1 MALISGT
8 KLGPYEIQSPLGAG
22 GMGEVYRARDTRLG
36 RDVAIKIL
44 PQHLSCDPDLKARFE
59 REARAISALSHPHIC
74 HLYDI
79 GSQDGTDYLVMELL
93 DGETLADRLQKG
105 GLPLK
110 QALEYGIEIAEA
122 LEKAQKTGIVHRDL
136 KPGNIFL
143 TKEGAKLLD
152 FGLAKQAAGMAAMAS
167 GSMDT
172 MSRPL
177 TGEGKM
183 VGTYQYMAPEQIH
196 GNNADARTDIFALGA
211 VLYEMLTGRRAFEG
225 KNEISVMSA
234 ILEKEPEPVS
244 TAKPLTP
251 PALDHVIQRA
261 LAKDPEERWQSA
273 ADLRAE
279 LRWIAGGGSQ
289 AGAPTVASRKEHK
302 WFAMMLIGILIAALA
317 MASTYYQMKA
327 APQAPLMVSVVP
339 PAGVFA
345 DTLGR
350 NGPPQISPDGSR
362 VAFVGCKTEAAS
374 SSLAGGS
381 KACSIWLQSLHST
394 DAHEVAGTSGGY
406 LPFWSPDGAEIGFF
420 ADGKMK
426 RVHADGGPV
435 QLICDAEDA
444 RGGSWGVSGIIIFS
458 PTRGSPI
465 LRVPADGGTPVA
477 ITHFAAPTSNL
488 SYFGSHRWPHFLP
501 DGEHFLYLSQPN
513 GACNDL
519 GEMHFASIDG
529 KQDSALM
536 RTCNSGVFASGR
548 LLYWRDGNLVAQP
561 FEPRHGVLS
570 GVAVPIVGQVG
581 LDWTFSSGEF
591 SASSD
596 DKLLYVPGEGIT
608 GAQLVWYD
616 RAGRMLGTL
625 GGSNAFSSV
634 AISRD
639 GSRVATDIAELGKKT
654 NVQVIAVKEN
664 RNLMTFGVGEVG
676 FPTWSPDGRQIYFTS
691 NVNGPFDVF
700 VKPADGSAS
709 EHEVVKFDNNQLGA
723 AFLAASPD
731 GKYLAYA
738 VIDRDAKQDIYTV
751 SLTGDVKPS
760 LFLHSASVPTFSP
773 DGRWLAYE
781 STQSGTKEIYITPF
795 PGGGAQYQVS
805 TNSGERPVWSRDGK
819 KLFYRE
825 FLTLMAVEVNSRGS
839 TIQFSTPKALF
850 EIAVR
855 NLGGR
860 WYDVSP
866 DGRFLMN
873 TTPATSQPRNFQLL
887 VNWPAELKK

>member
-1 MALISGT
+1 MTLSSGS
-8 KLGPYEIQSPLGAG
+8 KLGPYEIQAPLGAG

-36 RDVAIKIL
+36 RDVAIKVL
-44 PQHLSCDPDLKARFE
+44 SQHLSSDPDLKARFE

-74 HLYDI
+74 HLYDV

-93 DGETLADRLQKG
+93 EGKTLADRLPEG
-105 GLPLK
+105 RLPLK

-122 LEKAQKTGIVHRDL
+122 LEKAHKSGIVHRDL

-143 TKEGAKLLD
+143 TKQGAKLLD
-152 FGLAKQAAGMAAMAS
+152 FGLAKQAAGIAAMAC
-167 GSMDT
+167 GSMET

-177 TGEGKM
+177 TSEGKI

-196 GNNADARTDIFALGA
+196 GQTVDARADIFALGA
-211 VLYEMLTGRRAFEG
+211 VLYEMVTGRRAFQG
-225 KNEISVMSA
+225 KSQISVMSA

-244 TAKPLTP
+244 TVQPMSP
-251 PALDHVIQRA
+251 PGLEHVIQRA

-289 AGAPTVASRKEHK
+289 RSVPAVESRKEHK
-302 WFAMMLIGILIAALA
+302 WLAMIPTAVVIAALA
-317 MASTYYQMKA
+317 AAATYYEMRPAPQTPLMASI
-327 APQAPLMVSVVP
+327 VP

-381 KACSIWLQSLHST
+381 KACSIWLQSLRST
-394 DAHEVAGTSGGY
+394 DAHEISGTSGGY

-426 RVHADGGPV
+426 RVRADGGPV

-444 RGGSWGVSGIIIFS
+444 RGGSWGVSGTIIFS
-458 PTRGSPI
+458 ATRGSPI

-513 GACNDL
+513 GACNNL
-519 GEMHFASIDG
+519 GEMHFASVDG
-529 KQDSALM
+529 KQDSVLM
-536 RTCNSGVFASGR
+536 RSCNSGVFAAGR
-548 LLYWRDGNLVAQP
+548 LLYWRDGNVVAQP
-561 FEPRHGVLS
+561 FEPQHGVLS
-570 GVAVPIVGQVG
+570 GAAIPIVGQVG

-591 SASSD
+591 SASND
-596 DKLLYVPGEGIT
+596 GKLLYVPGEGIT

-616 RAGRMLGTL
+616 RTGRTLGTL

-639 GSRVATDIAELGKKT
+639 GSRVATDTAEIGKKT
-654 NVQVIAVKEN
+654 NIQLIDVKEN
-664 RNLMTFGVGEVG
+664 KNLMTFGVGEVG
-676 FPTWSPDGRQIYFTS
+676 FPTWSSDGRQIYFTS
-691 NVNGPFDVF
+691 NLNGPFDVF

-709 EHEVVKFDNNQLGA
+709 EQEVVKFDSNQLGA
-723 AFLAASPD
+723 AFPAASSD
-731 GKYLAYA
+731 GKYLAYT
-738 VIDRDAKQDIYTV
+738 VIDRDAKQDIYKI
-751 SLTGDVKPS
+751 SLTGDLKPS

-795 PGGGAQYQVS
+795 PSGGAQYLVS
-805 TNSGERPVWSRDGK
+805 SNSGERPVWRHDGK
-819 KLFYRE
+819 ELFYRE
-825 FLTLMAVEVNSRGS
+825 FLTMMAVEVNSRGG
-839 TIQFSTPKALF
+839 TIQFSRPKALF